1 MIDALLIRRG
11 PVLEEHFTNRFPSS
25 ELDGLGSAETRNA
38 AVFLLHESA
47 SGDALGALQTIRG
60 HRLPSIY
67 LKPVVLLSE
76 SSMPSTYLAKSVDGV
91 WNPSQDEDMP
101 EGLQDACARLR
112 GRADALEATGPE
124 GDSELSFRLLRFM
137 ASRDH
142 RYEPEATVL
151 SPSGFSYPALDSFV
165 GASNAGSDVGVILEA
180 LEEQRVLEG
189 RFLTKAHACTHCGC
203 GFLNFLEVCAD
214 CGHADLTVDDMVHHF
229 RCGYV
234 APSRDFRRGS
244 DMVCPK
250 CSREL
255 KHVGVDYDKPSL
267 VFDCVS
273 CQARFPSPQITT
285 SCYQCRRITPP
296 EMQVMRRIKIW
307 NVTPFGHNAAK
318 HGLDSLLISVL
329 QDKVPVYD
337 YPVFRQLV
345 AADRHRTERYER
357 PPSALLVLKFE
368 NYEATVIRLGS
379 RRQELF
385 EAVAKAFQTT
395 LRPSDLVSIRN
406 ESLFLVLTPETDA
419 AGAARVV
426 ERLKESIDRLFEMA
440 IGELPGIAP
449 STVEVGPDLDLD
461 AYIAG
466 VAGDSADL
474 AGGRSE

>member
-11 PVLEEHFTNRFPSS
+11 PVREGHVTARFPSA
-25 ELDGLGSAETRNA
+25 ELDALGSPETRKA
-38 AVFLLHESA
+38 AVFLLHETA
-47 SGDALGALQTIRG
+47 SGDALGALHTIRG

-67 LKPVVLLSE
+67 LKPVVLVSE
-76 SSMPSTYLAKSVDGV
+76 SSVASSYLAKSVDGV
-91 WNPSQDEDMP
+91 WNPSHDEDMP
-101 EGLQDACARLR
+101 AGLQDACGRLR
-112 GRADALEATGPE
+112 GRADALEASGPE

-137 ASRDH
+137 ASRDQK
-142 RYEPEATVL
+142 YEPEATVH
-151 SPSGFSYPALDSFV
+151 SPTGFSYPALDSFV
-165 GASNAGSDVGVILEA
+165 GAAHAGADVGLILEA
-180 LEEQRVLEG
+180 LEEQRVVEG

-203 GFLNFLEVCAD
+203 GFLNFLEVCPD

-250 CSREL
+250 CSKSL

-273 CQARFPSPQITT
+273 CRARFPSPQVTT
-285 SCYQCRRITPP
+285 SCYQCRRVTPP
-296 EMQVMRRIKIW
+296 EMQVMRRIKVW
-307 NVTPFGHNAAK
+307 GVTPFGHNAAK
-318 HGLDSLLISVL
+318 HGLDSMLISVL

-345 AADRHRTERYER
+345 AADAHRTERYER

-368 NYEATVIRLGS
+368 NYEATIIRLGS

-385 EAVAKAFQTT
+385 EAVAKAFQAT

-440 IGELPGIAP
+440 IGELPGLSP
-449 STVEVGPDLDLD
+449 STVVVGPQLDLD
-461 AYIAG
+461 AFIAE
-466 VAGDSADL
+466 VAGDPAE
-474 AGGRSE
+474 APGGRSR